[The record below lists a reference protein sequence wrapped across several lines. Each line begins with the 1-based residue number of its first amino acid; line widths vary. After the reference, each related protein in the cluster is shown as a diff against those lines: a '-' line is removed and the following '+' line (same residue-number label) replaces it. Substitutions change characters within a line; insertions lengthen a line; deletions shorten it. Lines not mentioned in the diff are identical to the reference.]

1 MTQFAKDFAALE
13 RLVDGLLLISETDA
27 PLVPFVWPQ
36 PLPWTPQAL
45 LGAAGQPADTPLE
58 VVAAADFF
66 ARLSATRPGQTAEE
80 RAQARRFRRL
90 AAWLAAHLADVQ
102 VYRIGSI
109 AIETTIAGQHP
120 QGRVVGLTTRQV
132 ET

>member
-13 RLVDGLLLISETDA
+13 RLVDGLLLLSETDA

-45 LGAAGQPADTPLE
+45 LAAAGQPADTPLE

-66 ARLSATRPGQTAEE
+66 ARMSTTRPGQTAEE
-80 RAQARRFRRL
+80 RALARRFRRL
-90 AAWLAAHLADVQ
+90 AAWLAANLADVQ